1 MNKNK
6 LRLRP
11 SHYLLALIV
20 AASMSLTVNAQQGLI
35 VKSNTGSTT
44 SISYSDAA
52 KLTFV
57 NEIMTVVSP
66 AGVVGQSF
74 ALATTKLI
82 SFGNVTPNALNDISG
97 SSTIKLYPTLA
108 NSSICLQGA
117 TEGTFA
123 TIYSITGSKVMQI
136 DVKSNLESINVSD
149 LKTGIYMLRTNGKTF
164 KFNKQ

>member
-11 SHYLLALIV
+11 SHYLLALLM
-20 AASMSLTVNAQQGLI
+20 ATSMSLTVNAQQGLI

-44 SISYSDAA
+44 AISYTDAA

-66 AGVVGQSF
+66 AGVAGQSF
-74 ALATTKLI
+74 ALATTNLI
-82 SFGNVTPNALNDISG
+82 SFGDVTPNALNDISG
-97 SSTIKLYPTLA
+97 STSIKLYPTLA
-108 NSSICLQGA
+108 KTNLYLQGA

-123 TIYSITGSKVMQI
+123 AIYSITGLKVMQV
-136 DVKSNLESINVSD
+136 DVKSNLEDINVSR